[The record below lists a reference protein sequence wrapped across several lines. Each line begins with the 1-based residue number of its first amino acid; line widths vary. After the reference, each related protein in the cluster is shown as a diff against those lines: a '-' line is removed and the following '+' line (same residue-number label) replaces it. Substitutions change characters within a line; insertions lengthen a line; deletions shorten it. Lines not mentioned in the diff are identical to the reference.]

1 MILSGSSSSNLETNL
16 GQSATVYW
24 QPWVIGHRWA
34 PVTVITVMVIRPYGI
49 SPTATALEGAI
60 EDILSAQDE
69 TILANS

>member
-34 PVTVITVMVIRPYGI
+34 PVTVMVIRPYGI